1 MHQFNSHN
9 LQKLFTAIFTRF
21 VFAAYLCLQRKFK
34 AAEPT
39 LPHTRESKLLSIMPF
54 QTLSTKQSE
63 VWYYQ
68 FGITRLPLVSLRI
81 KMVWDNM
88 RVSKWWQNFHIW
100 MNCLFKLGPNDFL
113 YPTFPLSTYRV
124 LWISHWNF
132 KTHLDLYIWVSV
144 SLLLRDYW
152 EIRTYAS
159 NLVWVLLGI
168 CGRMVCIWFVHVCL
182 SVFMYISVALYYL
195 YCVSLIKVAVLN

>member
-1 MHQFNSHN
+1 MDLFTSHN
-9 LQKLFTAIFTRF
+9 LQKSFTAIFTP
-21 VFAAYLCLQRKFK
+21 VFRLMVSFWNQ
-34 AAEPT
+34 PP
-39 LPHTRESKLLSIMPF
+39 PHTRESKLLSIMPF

-63 VWYYQ
+63 VAE
-68 FGITRLPLVSLRI
+68 FGITGLPLASLRK

-100 MNCLFKLGPNDFL
+100 MNCLFKLAPNDFL
-113 YPTFPLSTYRV
+113 CPTFPLSTYRV

-132 KTHLDLYIWVSV
+132 NMHLDLYIWVSV

-195 YCVSLIKVAVLN
+195 YCVPLIKVAVLN